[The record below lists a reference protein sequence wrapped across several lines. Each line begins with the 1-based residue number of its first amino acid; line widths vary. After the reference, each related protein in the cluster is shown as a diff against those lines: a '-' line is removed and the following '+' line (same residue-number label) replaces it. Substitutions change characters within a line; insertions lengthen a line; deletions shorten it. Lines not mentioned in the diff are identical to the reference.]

1 MPRAMQ
7 LSQRLPYHRRM
18 ERELHQPLPLDQRR
32 APALDSRK
40 NARNVL
46 DPLEVPVHRTDGRVV
61 VGAEEAVDGV
71 VARGDDGNGDRGA
84 EEPSFEELAAK
95 GGFCG
100 VDDAYEAYVRMS
112 TDVGELRL
120 TEQRQSFLGL
130 VAVD

>member
-1 MPRAMQ
+1 MA
-7 LSQRLPYHRRM
+7 
-18 ERELHQPLPLDQRR
+18 
-32 APALDSRK
+32 
-40 NARNVL
+40 
-46 DPLEVPVHRTDGRVV
+46 VHRADGRVV
-61 VGAEEAVDGV
+61 VGVEEAVDGV
-71 VARGDDGNGDRGA
+71 VAGGDDGNGERGA

-95 GGFCG
+95 GGLCG